1 MADIYSKVKRSE
13 IMSHIK
19 NRGTQPE
26 EKVASMLRSLRVRY
40 RRNVKS
46 LPGEPDFVVSSV
58 KIVIFVHGCFWHNHS
73 NCNRANLPKTN
84 RRFWKIKIES
94 NKRRDKRIARL
105 LRKQG
110 WRVITIW
117 QCNLRDPD
125 KVLNRMKRMLGAY
138 CKKF

>member
-13 IMSHIK
+13 IMSHVK

-26 EKVASMLRSLRVRY
+26 EKVANMLRSLRLRY

-46 LPGEPDFVVSSV
+46 LPGEPDFVVSSS

-94 NKRRDKRIARL
+94 NKRRDSRIARL

-110 WRVITIW
+110 WHVITIW
-117 QCNLRDPD
+117 QCSLRDPD
-125 KVLNRMKRMLGAY
+125 KVLNRMKRILGAY
-138 CKKF
+138 CKKS

>member
-26 EKVASMLRSLRVRY
+26 EKVASMLRVLRVRF

-94 NKRRDKRIARL
+94 NKRRDTRIARL

-110 WRVITIW
+110 WHVITIW
-117 QCNLRDPD
+117 QCSIRDPD
-125 KVLNRMKRMLGAY
+125 RVLNRMKRILGA
-138 CKKF
+138 

>member
-26 EKVASMLRSLRVRY
+26 EKVASMLRALRVRY

-105 LRKQG
+105 LRKKG
-110 WRVITIW
+110 WHVITIW
-117 QCNLRDPD
+117 QCSLRDPD
-125 KVLNRMKRMLGAY
+125 KVLNRMKRIFGEY
-138 CKKF
+138 CRKF

>member
-26 EKVASMLRSLRVRY
+26 EKVASMLRALRVRY

-58 KIVIFVHGCFWHNHS
+58 KMVIFVHGCFWHNHS
-73 NCNRANLPKTN
+73 NCKRANLPKTN

-110 WRVITIW
+110 WHVITIW
-117 QCNLRDPD
+117 QCSLRDPD
-125 KVLNRMKRMLGAY
+125 KVLNRMKRMFG
-138 CKKF
+138 

>member
-13 IMSHIK
+13 IMSHVK
-19 NRGTQPE
+19 NKGTQPE
-26 EKVASMLRSLRVRY
+26 ETVANMLRTLRVRY
-40 RRNVKS
+40 RRNVRS
-46 LPGEPDFVVSSV
+46 LPGEPDFVVSSG

-94 NKRRDKRIARL
+94 NKRRDRRIARL

-117 QCNLRDPD
+117 QCALRNPER
-125 KVLNRMKRMLGAY
+125 VIRRLQRMIV
-138 CKKF
+138 